1 MPDGSHRA
9 AAARPPSQQHCPRGI
24 VSGVA
29 ITLNRLYELNVVA
42 VAEGLQL
49 GRPSD
54 LLIDIDDH
62 RLAYIVVAAGIVPDT
77 AIVAPATAIASIA
90 GDALAI
96 HGLAA
101 LQLAFREQRA
111 LELIRRG
118 LRLVDLPVVTDGGDE
133 LGTVQ
138 DVELDEQGAVLN
150 NVVRRSGV
158 GRLLRN
164 HRVPPNEVRTI
175 GQVMTIARPTD

>member
-1 MPDGSHRA
+1 MT
-9 AAARPPSQQHCPRGI
+9 
-24 VSGVA
+24 
-29 ITLNRLYELNVVA
+29 ITLNALYELNVVA

-49 GRPSD
+49 GRPRD
-54 LLIDIDDH
+54 LLIDVDDH

-77 AIVAPATAIASIA
+77 AIVAPADAIASMA

-118 LRLVDLPVVTDGGDE
+118 LRLVDLPVVTDGGEE

-150 NVVRRSGV
+150 YVVRRPGV
-158 GRLLRN
+158 GRVLRA
-164 HRVPPNEVRTI
+164 HRVPPNEVRTV

>member
-1 MPDGSHRA
+1 MG
-9 AAARPPSQQHCPRGI
+9 
-24 VSGVA
+24 
-29 ITLNRLYELNVVA
+29 ITLNGLYELEVVA

-49 GRPSD
+49 GRPHD
-54 LLIDIDDH
+54 LLIDVDDH
-62 RLAYIVVAAGIVPDT
+62 RLAYIVIAPGRVPDT
-77 AIVAPATAIASIA
+77 AIIAPTSAIASMG
-90 GDALAI
+90 GDTLAI

-118 LRLVDLPVVTDGGDE
+118 LRLVDLPVVTDGGEE

-138 DVELDEQGAVLN
+138 DVELDDKGAVVN
-150 NVVRRSGV
+150 YVVRRTGV

-164 HRVPPNEVRTI
+164 HRVPPNEVRTV
-175 GQVMTIARPTD
+175 GQVMTIARPAG

>member
-1 MPDGSHRA
+1 MVARSPPA
-9 AAARPPSQQHCPRGI
+9 AAASRNPPGRATVHE
-24 VSGVA
+24 VT
-29 ITLNRLYELNVVA
+29 ITLNGLYELEVVA

-49 GRPSD
+49 GRPSN

-62 RLAYIVVAAGIVPDT
+62 RLAYIVVASGVVPDT
-77 AIVAPATAIASIA
+77 AIIAPASAIASIA
-90 GDALAI
+90 GDTLAI

-118 LRLVDLPVVTDGGDE
+118 LRLVDLPVVTDGGEE

-138 DVELDEQGAVLN
+138 DVELDEKGAVLN
-150 NVVRRSGV
+150 YVVRRTGV
-158 GRLLRN
+158 GRLLRA
-164 HRVPPNEVRTI
+164 HRVPPNEVRTV
-175 GQVMTIARPTD
+175 GQVMTIARPAG